1 MLLLKVTLSNKCKQN
16 LEKMKLENKVTV
28 ITGGNSGI
36 GLSTA
41 KLFHKE
47 GAKVIITGRRQDVV
61 AEAAKEIGEGAI
73 GISTDTSNMANI
85 DLYHQVEKLHGKI
98 DVLFLNAGIAIFSPI
113 EHVTEE
119 MFDNQFNINV
129 KGLYF
134 NVQKALPLMK
144 AGGSII
150 LTTSAAD
157 QTGTPNTSVYA
168 ATKAAV
174 RSLARTLSGELLD
187 KGIRVNSIAPG
198 PIDTPIFGKLG
209 MPEEMLDQAKEQFK
223 GMVPMK
229 RFGTPDELA
238 KGALFLASDDS
249 TYIAGIDLPIDGG
262 LVSI

>member
-1 MLLLKVTLSNKCKQN
+1 
-16 LEKMKLENKVTV
+16 MKLENKVAV

-36 GLSTA
+36 GLATA

-47 GAKVIITGRRQDVV
+47 GAKVVITGRRKEVV
-61 AEAAKEIGEGAI
+61 EEAAKEVGEGTV
-73 GISTDTSNMANI
+73 GITNDTSKMSDI
-85 DLYHQVEKLHGKI
+85 DSLYEQVGNLHGKI
-98 DVLFLNAGIAIFSPI
+98 DVLFLNAGIAIFAPI
-113 EHVTEE
+113 EQVTEE
-119 MFDNQFNINV
+119 MFDNQFNINT

-134 NVQKALPLMK
+134 NIQKALPLMK

-150 LTTSAAD
+150 LTTSSAD
-157 QTGTPNTSVYA
+157 QMGAPNTSVYSA
-168 ATKAAV
+168 SKAGV
-174 RSLARTLSGELLD
+174 RSLARTVSAELLE

-198 PIDTPIFGKLG
+198 PIETPIFDKLG
-209 MPEEMLDQAKEQFK
+209 MPPEMLGQVKEQFA

-249 TYIAGIDLPIDGG
+249 SFVAGIDLAVDGG

>member
-1 MLLLKVTLSNKCKQN
+1 
-16 LEKMKLENKVTV
+16 MKLENKVTV

-36 GLSTA
+36 GLATA
-41 KLFHKE
+41 KLFHRE
-47 GAKVIITGRRQDVV
+47 GAKVVITGRRQEVV
-61 AEAAKEIGEGAI
+61 EAAAKEIGSHAV
-73 GISTDTSNMANI
+73 GITTDTSNMTDI
-85 DLYHQVEKLHGKI
+85 DNLYKEIENLHGKI
-98 DVLFLNAGIAIFSPI
+98 DVLFLNAGVATFSPV

-144 AGGSII
+144 SGGSII

-168 ATKAAV
+168 ASKAAV

-187 KGIRVNSIAPG
+187 RGIRVNSIAPG
-198 PIDTPIFGKLG
+198 PIDTPIFDKLG
-209 MPEEMLDQAKEQFK
+209 MPEEMLGQAKEQFT

-238 KGALFLASDDS
+238 TGVLFLASDDS
-249 TYIAGIDLPIDGG
+249 TFIAGIDLAVDGG

>member
-1 MLLLKVTLSNKCKQN
+1 
-16 LEKMKLENKVTV
+16 MKLENKVTV

-36 GLSTA
+36 GLATA

-47 GAKVIITGRRQDVV
+47 GAKVIITGRRQEVV
-61 AEAAKEIGEGAI
+61 EEAAKEIGDRAT
-73 GISTDTSNMANI
+73 GITNDTSNMNDI
-85 DLYHQVEKLHGKI
+85 DNLYQEIEKLHGKI

-113 EHVTEE
+113 EHVTEDL
-119 MFDNQFNINV
+119 FDNHFNINV

-144 AGGSII
+144 SGGSII
-150 LTTSAAD
+150 LATSAAD
-157 QTGTPNTSVYA
+157 RTGTPNTSVYA

-187 KGIRVNSIAPG
+187 RGIRVNSIAPG
-198 PIDTPIFGKLG
+198 PIDTPIFDKLG
-209 MPEEMLDQAKEQFK
+209 MPEEMLKQVKEQFT
-223 GMVPMK
+223 GMIPMK

-238 KGALFLASDDS
+238 KGVLFLASDDS
-249 TYIAGIDLPIDGG
+249 TFVAGIDLHIDGG

>member
-1 MLLLKVTLSNKCKQN
+1 
-16 LEKMKLENKVTV
+16 MKLENKVAV

-36 GLSTA
+36 GLATA

-47 GAKVIITGRRQDVV
+47 GAKVVITGRRQNVV
-61 AEAAKEIGEGAI
+61 EAAAKEIGDRAV
-73 GISTDTSNMANI
+73 GITTDTSSMTDI
-85 DLYHQVEKLHGKI
+85 DNLYQEIEKLHGKI

-113 EHVTEE
+113 EHVTEDF
-119 MFDNQFNINV
+119 FDNQFNINV

-144 AGGSII
+144 SGGSII
-150 LTTSAAD
+150 LATSAAD
-157 QTGTPNTSVYA
+157 RTGTPNTSVYA

-187 KGIRVNSIAPG
+187 RGIRVNSVAPG
-198 PIDTPIFGKLG
+198 PIDTPIFDKLG
-209 MPEEMLDQAKEQFK
+209 MPEEMLKQVKEQFT

-238 KGALFLASDDS
+238 KGVLFLASDDS
-249 TYIAGIDLPIDGG
+249 TFVAGIDLPVDGG

>member
-1 MLLLKVTLSNKCKQN
+1 
-16 LEKMKLENKVTV
+16 MKLENKVAV

-36 GLSTA
+36 GLATA

-47 GAKVIITGRRQDVV
+47 GAKVVITGRRQNVV
-61 AEAAKEIGEGAI
+61 EAAAKEIGGGTT
-73 GISTDTSNMANI
+73 GITNDTSNMADI
-85 DLYHQVEKLHGKI
+85 DNLYQEIEKLHGKI

-113 EHVTEE
+113 EHVSEE

-134 NVQKALPLMK
+134 NIQKALPLMK
-144 AGGSII
+144 SGGSII

-209 MPEEMLDQAKEQFK
+209 MPEEMLNQAKEQFT

-229 RFGTPDELA
+229 RLGTPDELA

>member
-1 MLLLKVTLSNKCKQN
+1 
-16 LEKMKLENKVTV
+16 MKLENKVAL

-36 GLSTA
+36 GLATA
-41 KLFHKE
+41 KLFQKE
-47 GAKVIITGRRQDVV
+47 GAKVVITGRRHDVV
-61 AEAAKEIGEGAI
+61 QAAAKEIGGGTT
-73 GISTDTSNMANI
+73 GITNDTSNMADI
-85 DLYHQVEKLHGKI
+85 DNLYQEVEKLHGKI
-98 DVLFLNAGIAIFSPI
+98 DVLFLNAGVATFSPI
-113 EHVTEE
+113 EYVNEE

-144 AGGSII
+144 NGGSII

-174 RSLARTLSGELLD
+174 RSLARTLSGELLER
-187 KGIRVNSIAPG
+187 GIRVNSVAPG

-209 MPEEMLDQAKEQFK
+209 MPEEMLDQAKEQFT

-238 KGALFLASDDS
+238 KGVLFLASDDS
-249 TYIAGIDLPIDGG
+249 TYVAGIDLAIDGG

>member
-1 MLLLKVTLSNKCKQN
+1 
-16 LEKMKLENKVTV
+16 MKLENKVAL

-36 GLSTA
+36 GLATA
-41 KLFHKE
+41 KLFQKG
-47 GAKVIITGRRQDVV
+47 GAKVVITGRRHDVLQ
-61 AEAAKEIGEGAI
+61 AAAKEIGGGTT
-73 GISTDTSNMANI
+73 GITNDTSNMADI
-85 DLYHQVEKLHGKI
+85 DNLYQEVEKLHGKI
-98 DVLFLNAGIAIFSPI
+98 DVLFLNAGVATFSPI
-113 EHVTEE
+113 EYVNEE

-144 AGGSII
+144 HGGSII

-157 QTGTPNTSVYA
+157 QTGSSNTSVYA

-174 RSLARTLSGELLD
+174 RSLARTLSGELLER
-187 KGIRVNSIAPG
+187 GIRVNSVAPG

-209 MPEEMLDQAKEQFK
+209 MPEEMLDQAKEQFTS
-223 GMVPMK
+223 MVPMK

-238 KGALFLASDDS
+238 KGVLFLASDDS
-249 TYIAGIDLPIDGG
+249 TYVAGIDLAIDGG